1 MPGSSPLTQEI
12 SDSPTDLGLGFEVG
26 VEGDGGGGGGT
37 GDGGSSQGLARRP
50 WVAEHVGGAKA
61 TGSLAGGWPT
71 LVAGVWVPDQLG
83 GVENNGVGHLT
94 TA

>member
-26 VEGDGGGGGGT
+26 VEGEG
-37 GDGGSSQGLARRP
+37 GDGGRGRSQGLARRP

>member
-1 MPGSSPLTQEI
+1 M
-12 SDSPTDLGLGFEVG
+12 
-26 VEGDGGGGGGT
+26 
-37 GDGGSSQGLARRP
+37 
-50 WVAEHVGGAKA
+50 AEHVGGAKA